1 MKISFKWL
9 VIKYVVCLCLLPLSA
24 LAATELK
31 IFTLQHRF
39 AEEIISNVLPHVGED
54 GSATGLQNQLIVR
67 TQASNMANITQIVE
81 SLDTG
86 RQNLKITVRRN
97 NDSSFNNSGVSVT
110 GSKRIGNVEITT
122 RRLPSQTGDNVQI
135 GIENSQRDV
144 RSTQQQFL
152 NVIDGERAFIRV
164 GQAVPFTQTW
174 IALTRRYLS
183 VQQTTEFVEISTGF
197 AVRPRS
203 LGNQITVE
211 ITPRIAKL
219 NSSGFIDFET
229 LTTTVRVAKGEWLD
243 IGGIMQQKDEVS
255 RQILSGHSH
264 ENEQNSQISIK
275 VD

>member
-1 MKISFKWL
+1 MKQAFKWL
-9 VIKYVVCLCLLPLSA
+9 VWFCLMPLSV

-39 AEEIISNVLPHVGED
+39 AEDIIPHVFPHVGAD
-54 GSATGLQNQLIVR
+54 GSATGIQNQLIVR
-67 TQASNMANITQIVE
+67 TQANNMANITQIVDA
-81 SLDTG
+81 LDTA

-97 NDSSFNNSGVSVT
+97 SDSTFSNNGVSVT
-110 GSKRIGNVEITT
+110 GSKRIGNIEITT

-135 GIENSQRDV
+135 GIENNQGEQ
-144 RSTQQQFL
+144 RSTQQQFV
-152 NVIDGERAFIRV
+152 NVIDGEPAFIRV

-174 IALTRRYLS
+174 VALTRRYLS
-183 VQQTTEFVEISTGF
+183 VQQTTEFVDISTGF

-203 LGNQITVE
+203 SGNQVTVE

-229 LTTTVRVAKGEWLD
+229 LTTTVRVSKGEWLD

-255 RQILSGHSH
+255 RQILSGQSG
-264 ENEQNSQISIK
+264 ENSLNNQLSIK